1 MHDQAPYKPS
11 MVQASVFLAWWT
23 RLSELV
29 ANELPHEGAN
39 LSDAEYRQEFLRIY
53 GERAGALASRSVA
66 QPVTAESPLVGE
78 TRGLDFSTAPSP
90 DFDWVHGEID
100 FGVRDVE
107 DPDPETLISDIVALT
122 GIPEHP

>member
-1 MHDQAPYKPS
+1 MHDQAPYKPY
-11 MVQASVFLAWWT
+11 MVQASVFLAWWK

-29 ANELPHEGAN
+29 ANESPQEGAN

-53 GERAGALASRSVA
+53 GERAGALESRSVA

-78 TRGLDFSTAPSP
+78 TLGLDFSTAPSL
-90 DFDWVHGEID
+90 DFDWVNGEID
-100 FGVRDVE
+100 FGMRDAE
-107 DPDPETLISDIVALT
+107 DPDPEALIRDIVALT